1 MIRATTPTHEFVFS
15 ENPSS
20 FSRILITYSQDEKIV
35 LEKEKSNLSFRQTET
50 GEYVGSF
57 RMTQAESNLFSP
69 DPVQVQVRVL
79 RTDGEALASNK
90 TTLKV
95 EDVLNDEVLT

>member
-15 ENPSS
+15 ENPAG
-20 FSRILITYSQDEKIV
+20 FIRILITYSQDDKIV
-35 LEKEKSNLSFRQTET
+35 LEKHKENLTFTETET
-50 GEYVGSF
+50 GEFVGSF
-57 RMTQAESNLFSP
+57 RMTQEEANLFSV

-90 TTLKV
+90 STFKV
-95 EDVLNDEVLT
+95 EDVLDDEVLI